1 MTDPRDELRNTLA
14 AFDDR
19 RKKIVGGMIA
29 IMIENPDQVRDREW
43 IAEQFTH
50 VTILACDF
58 EDVASTTEGV
68 ERVQA
73 YVQQNIQPILTACFQ
88 LFGVVGEDLSAR
100 ASEGLTREE
109 ALAHALSYMA
119 NPPS

>member
-29 IMIENPDQVRDREW
+29 IMIENPDQVRNREW
-43 IAEQFTH
+43 IAEQFTQ

-58 EDVASTTEGV
+58 EDVASTSEGV
-68 ERVQA
+68 ERVQR
-73 YVQQNIQPILTACFQ
+73 YVQENIQTVLTACFQ
-88 LFGVVGEDLSAR
+88 LFGFVGEDLSSR
-100 ASEGLTREE
+100 VKEGLTREE
-109 ALAHALSYMA
+109 ALAHALGYMA